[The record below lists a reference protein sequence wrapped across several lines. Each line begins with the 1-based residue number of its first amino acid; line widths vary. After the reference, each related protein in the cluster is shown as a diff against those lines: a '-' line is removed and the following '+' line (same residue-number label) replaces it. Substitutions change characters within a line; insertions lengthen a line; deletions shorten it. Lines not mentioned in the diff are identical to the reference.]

1 MSRSVVAMTVMLA
14 APVLLLLAAAHTGL
28 FSNGTVVA
36 YLVLIAAWAI
46 GVVAIWSARWSRRV
60 TIGVTVAFTVAAIP
74 FLPFASLLA
83 VCSTGDCI

>member
-1 MSRSVVAMTVMLA
+1 MTVMLA

-28 FSNGTVVA
+28 FSNGAVVA

-60 TIGVTVAFTVAAIP
+60 TISVTVAFTVAAIP

>member
-1 MSRSVVAMTVMLA
+1 MSRSVIAIIVVLT

-28 FSNGTVVA
+28 FSSGAMVA

-60 TIGVTVAFTVAAIP
+60 TIGLTLAYTVAAIP
-74 FLPFASLLA
+74 ILPFGGLLA
-83 VCSTGDCI
+83 VCTTGDCI